1 MELPTL
7 DPTMEPYRWLEAV
20 RHRRE
25 YIEDQIRGAT
35 PVFAISRPEGI
46 YLLGIGLG
54 HSKVFEVFDAQGM
67 AALGN
72 PVDIEKL
79 RHTAIEAAHVDAFKT
94 SAQDVSLRRLINY
107 SLSIAL
113 KNSFE
118 QVYSPPLMVES
129 VFAEVGRTQ
138 DKDAIF
144 TMSYDGTFQYMADGV
159 AVVASNKEHA
169 GDAKKW
175 AMPKLE
181 AAKDFKECAKVLLT
195 VWDTL
200 MDKNRFDDSLEVVGK
215 LSDVDLE
222 GRTIEAALLERD
234 PDKRVKFQWVDLST

>member
-1 MELPTL
+1 
-7 DPTMEPYRWLEAV
+7 MEPYRWLEAV

-25 YIEDQIRGAT
+25 YIEDQIMGAT

-46 YLLGIGLG
+46 FLMGIGLG
-54 HSKVFEVFDAQGM
+54 HSKVFEVFDRHAM

-79 RHTAIEAAHVDAFKT
+79 RHTAIEGAHVDSFKT

-129 VFAEVGRTQ
+129 VFAEVGRVQEEDT
-138 DKDAIF
+138 II
-144 TMSYDGTFQYMADGV
+144 TLSYDGTFQFMGDGV
-159 AVVASNKEHA
+159 AVVAANKEHA
-169 GDAKKW
+169 GAAKVW
-175 AMPKLE
+175 AMPHLKN
-181 AAKDFKECAKVLLT
+181 AKDLNAIAKVFLT
-195 VWDTL
+195 CWQTLVNKNPFDDTL
-200 MDKNRFDDSLEVVGK
+200 SVVGK
-215 LSDVDLE
+215 LSDIDLE
-222 GRTIEAALLERD
+222 GREFEAALLERD
-234 PDKRVKFQWVDLST
+234 PDKRVKYQAIDLDP